1 MAYGLRYQSDFYN
14 YFGTLVSVKIYKEDY
29 SDSIEDDIRVQ
40 SVEIKAN
47 YQDDNTPIIGKGAKI
62 VMVADSLD
70 MAYLRDML
78 LSYERQFLCVVE
90 YDSEVVFRGYS
101 ICDLNE
107 RQLLP
112 YALVTI
118 EFTDYLR
125 RLDGKYPDALSDY
138 GGRST
143 VLQLVEEMLSLT
155 NLDYPLYINS
165 TLFEDSMNMAA
176 TDTFLPQVFV
186 QNANYFSNSYSY
198 DNIYDA
204 INKTL
209 QPFGAFLYSYND
221 KWVIERQED
230 ITRDGSW
237 VQYAAGVGTETGSL
251 KQQIYKQGSDGEN
264 FEYVDCSQIIE
275 YDAGLHTLILSLKD
289 KKLETL
295 VFNNYTTDM
304 LSVADATPDAGTLEQ
319 HTWYKYSGMPDPT
332 IGENYEDLS
341 TWVRFV
347 TDAYDRGLYYN
358 FLVQFNGFTDMES
371 SGAST
376 DNPTIL
382 NINYTMSTD
391 LSIANWY
398 KVKVRFLLR
407 LDGGNY
413 SDYWLQSAL
422 SVTGEQQLY
431 LYPPSG
437 IYQSADPANF
447 CINTATIEITE
458 GNINWTIDKTF
469 NLTDKRIRN
478 MGNDNTY
485 DNLWDMLDYPKYQKF
500 TIIFLPL
507 WYTNNEKNN
516 YPVELVVHNY
526 LGDIQVQV
534 SAEDINNR
542 IEYHLNKDFVKTD
555 EIDLY
560 LFDLDNLNYSNGLLG
575 ADQETLTNL
584 WTSENSAVACP
595 LYEVF
600 AKSKFR
606 KYGRTIHRLKGS
618 ILIDK
623 PLKPFCLIQDDT
635 ILDESDEVITFLLN
649 GFTWDLNKGTYD
661 IEAEE
666 YTEEEV
672 TINGITYDSAGNEI
686 ITAPSAPTIL
696 LLQKWNYFGAVMI
709 TWSPVGGSVMGYKVQ
724 RKPYYRFV
732 DSSWVDSYTTVYNG
746 TTTAYFDPV
755 TAMADPTG
763 QTFTYRVCAYNAAG
777 DGTYSTEDTITW

>member
-14 YFGTLVSVKIYKEDY
+14 YFGTLVSVKIYKQDY
-29 SDSIEDDIRVQ
+29 ADSVEDDIRVQ
-40 SVEIKAN
+40 SVTIEAN
-47 YQDDNTPIIGKGAKI
+47 YQNDNTPIIGKGAKI
-62 VMVADSLD
+62 VLVADSLD
-70 MAYLRDML
+70 MSYLRDML
-78 LSYERQFLCVVE
+78 LSYERQFLCVIE
-90 YDSEVVFRGYS
+90 YDSVVVFRGYS
-101 ICDLNE
+101 LCDLNE

-112 YALVTI
+112 FALVTI
-118 EFTDYLR
+118 EFTDYMR
-125 RLDGKYPDALSDY
+125 RLDGKYSDSLKDY

-155 NLDYPLYINS
+155 NLDYPLYVNS
-165 TLFEDSMNMAA
+165 TLFEDSMNMAT

-186 QNANYFSNSYSY
+186 QNANYFSNSYTY
-198 DNIYDA
+198 DNIYEA

-221 KWVIERQED
+221 KWIIERQED
-230 ITRDGSW
+230 ITRDGAW
-237 VQYAAGVGTETGSL
+237 VQYAAGVGVSTASL
-251 KQQIYKQGSDGEN
+251 KQKIYKQGSDGEN
-264 FEYVDCSQIIE
+264 FEYVGSSQIIE

-304 LSVADATPDAGTLEQ
+304 LSTADATPDAGTLEQ
-319 HTWYKYSGMPDPT
+319 HQWYKYSTMPNPT

-347 TDAYDRGLYYN
+347 TDAYDRGLCYN

-391 LSIANWY
+391 LSTANWY

-447 CINTATIEITE
+447 CINTATIEISE
-458 GNINWTIDKTF
+458 GNINWAIDKTF

-485 DNLWDMLDYPKYQKF
+485 DNLWDMLDYVKYQKF

-507 WYTNNEKNN
+507 WYTNDDNNN
-516 YPVELVVHNY
+516 YPTTLVTHNY
-526 LGDIQVQV
+526 LGNIQAQV

-542 IEYHLNKDFVKTD
+542 IEYHLNQDFVKTD

-560 LFDLDNLNYSNGLLG
+560 LFDLDNFNYSNGLLL

-635 ILDESDEVITFLLN
+635 ILDESDGVITFLLN
-649 GFTWDLNKGTYD
+649 GFTWDLNKGVYD
-661 IEAEE
+661 I
-666 YTEEEV
+666 
-672 TINGITYDSAGNEI
+672 
-686 ITAPSAPTIL
+686 
-696 LLQKWNYFGAVMI
+696 
-709 TWSPVGGSVMGYKVQ
+709 
-724 RKPYYRFV
+724 
-732 DSSWVDSYTTVYNG
+732 
-746 TTTAYFDPV
+746 
-755 TAMADPTG
+755 
-763 QTFTYRVCAYNAAG
+763 
-777 DGTYSTEDTITW
+777 